1 MGRGSRAGKGTR
13 TSRGAAAAQGR
24 RAAPP
29 APAATT
35 IAAAEATTHPAPH
48 AEATSSVRPAATTTP
63 ARPAAPTVLTAPARA
78 ATPAATTTP
87 ARAAETAQAP
97 RTEGAATPRGRGLAW
112 KTIAAVA
119 LFWCAA
125 ALPYVVEGYERFRL
139 VKPNAVAG
147 VKAPWPAAPLVVPRD
162 DLESIEVVDHGLR
175 PPELRVPPPPTDLR
189 PPAPGTSG
197 AGPNAD
203 VLVAALGL
211 AAGSIEDESGAMAHF
226 YSALARTAAR
236 EPGAVT
242 RIVHFGDSPVTGDLI
257 TGGARRR
264 LQTLYGD
271 AGHGWVLPQRPWEWY
286 NHVGVELDGAGW
298 KMNSPLFGSARDGR
312 CGLAGVAFRAARGAS
327 TKIATPRGGP
337 NGAVSDFVVHYL
349 GRPGG
354 GTLLASVDGAPAIE
368 IGTAAA
374 SPAPATREIHV
385 PDGPHSLSL
394 SPKGDGEVALYG
406 VALEREEPGVVYDS
420 IGANGATAHFLSL
433 LDAGD
438 WQAELRLRRP
448 DLVVL
453 NYGTNES
460 GYVGLSMDK
469 LRRDVEA
476 LIARVRAA
484 APNASV
490 LVMAPMDR
498 GARGEDGSLT
508 TMATIPQIVEA
519 ERAAAKAAGAAFFD
533 TYSAMGGSGTMARWY
548 ERENRLVSG
557 DLTHPTG
564 MGADI
569 VSRLLVDALEA
580 GRRASGAQG
589 PIGVADGL
597 GAKANAAPRRA
608 AAPPKPRGDADV
620 AAAAET
626 DAPKSV
632 AAEAEKETP
641 RSGAAEAPRG
651 GAAET
656 EKETPRSGAA
666 EAPSGGAAEAEKGTP
681 RPDEA
686 AAPKVRKADRSAAQQ
701 GGAPRHAGAERRQRR
716 VRPAPQQPGVGGL
729 RGGDQK

>member
-1 MGRGSRAGKGTR
+1 MGRGSRAGKGTP
-13 TSRGAAAAQGR
+13 TSRGASSAKTR
-24 RAAPP
+24 RAASP
-29 APAATT
+29 APRAEADQAPRFPATPRAEADRGPRFPTAPRAEADRGPRFPAAPRAEADQGPRFAAHAATT
-35 IAAAEATTHPAPH
+35 SFAPADTAPRPAAAAEAAKI
-48 AEATSSVRPAATTTP
+48 
-63 ARPAAPTVLTAPARA
+63 ARPATNVEAS
-78 ATPAATTTP
+78 PAARP
-87 ARAAETAQAP
+87 A
-97 RTEGAATPRGRGLAW
+97 RGLAW

-139 VKPNAVAG
+139 VKPHAVAEL
-147 VKAPWPAAPLVVPRD
+147 KAPWPAAPLVVPRD

-175 PPELRVPPPPTDLR
+175 PPKMPVPPPPADLR
-189 PPAPGTSG
+189 PPAPGSAG

-226 YSALARTAAR
+226 YAALARTAAR

-264 LQTLYGD
+264 LQALYGD

-298 KMNSPLFGSARDGR
+298 AMKSPLFGSAKDGR

-354 GTLLASVDGAPAIE
+354 GTLLASVDGAPPIE

-374 SPAPATREIHV
+374 SASPATREIHV

-420 IGANGATAHFLSL
+420 IGANGATTHFLSL
-433 LDAGD
+433 LDPSD

-469 LRRDVEA
+469 LQRDVEG
-476 LIARVRAA
+476 LVARVRAA
-484 APNASV
+484 APQASV

-508 TMATIPQIVEA
+508 TMATIPKIVEA

-533 TYSAMGGSGTMARWY
+533 TYSAMGGAGTMARWY

-580 GRRASGAQG
+580 GRRASGAPG
-589 PIGVADGL
+589 PIGVADGRPAQ
-597 GAKANAAPRRA
+597 GNVAPRRA
-608 AAPPKPRGDADV
+608 AEAPRPAGEANV
-620 AAAAET
+620 AAAAASET
-626 DAPKSV
+626 PRDGAATAASDAVK
-632 AAEAEKETP
+632 AASETPRDGAATAEKETP
-641 RSGAAEAPRG
+641 RPG
-651 GAAET
+651 
-656 EKETPRSGAA
+656 
-666 EAPSGGAAEAEKGTP
+666 
-681 RPDEA
+681 EA
-686 AAPKVRKADRSAAQQ
+686 AAPNVRKADGSAAQQ
-701 GGAPRHAGAERRQRR
+701 GGAPRHAGAERRKRH